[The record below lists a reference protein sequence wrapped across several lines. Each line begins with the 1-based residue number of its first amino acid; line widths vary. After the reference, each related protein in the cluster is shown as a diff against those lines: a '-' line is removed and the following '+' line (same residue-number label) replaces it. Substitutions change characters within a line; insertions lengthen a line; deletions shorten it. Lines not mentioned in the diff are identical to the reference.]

1 MSIKKIRSVLFSIS
15 FVLISGLLFSQSR
28 ISSPYSYYGLGNLS
42 DIQSSR
48 FLSLGGLSYAVSSP
62 YAVNFMNPAS
72 YSAYDSL
79 SFMFEGG
86 VSMNTVKLVTLENSQ
101 TSNYASLGYL
111 LFGFPVT
118 KWWRASFGITPYSQT
133 GFNISETKIIDSIGK
148 VKYTYEGNGGINR
161 VFVGSAF
168 RIYKGLSLGFNAS
181 FLFGPISK
189 TRTTTFPDS
198 IYMINSRIDN
208 TTRINAFIFDFG
220 LQYQIKLKKDISIG
234 IGLVY
239 GLQTN
244 LSAKRNQF
252 VETFTMSSSG
262 IEYVQDT
269 VENSEDVK
277 GKIYLPAKIGGGFS
291 VSKLNHWLIGLDA
304 TWQNWEKFTNYGEK
318 DSMRNSL
325 RFSAGAEYI
334 PDYNSN
340 SYLKRISYRVGYHH
354 TDSYLMLKGNKVNE
368 FGISVGFGFPL
379 RKSRS
384 SINLTVEYG
393 QKGTTDSKLIKE
405 NFTKFTI
412 GFSAFE
418 RWFIKSKIE

>member
-1 MSIKKIRSVLFSIS
+1 MSIKKIRPCLLSIS
-15 FVLISGLLFSQSR
+15 FIFFSSLLFSQSR
-28 ISSPYSYYGLGNLS
+28 ISSPYSFYGLGNLS
-42 DIQSSR
+42 DIQSAR

-62 YAVNFMNPAS
+62 YSVNLMNPAS

-79 SFMFEGG
+79 SFLFEGG
-86 VSMNTVKLVTLENSQ
+86 ISMNSVKLVTLENNQ

-133 GFNISETKIIDSIGK
+133 GYSISETRIIDSIGK

-161 VFVGSAF
+161 VFLGSAF

-181 FLFGPISK
+181 FLFGPMSK

-198 IYMINSRIDN
+198 IYMTNSRIDN
-208 TTRINAFIFDFG
+208 TTRINAFTFDFG
-220 LQYQIKLKKDISIG
+220 LQYHLKLKKDISIG

-244 LSAKRNQF
+244 LSAKRNMF
-252 VETFTMSSSG
+252 VETFTRSSSG

-269 VENSEDVK
+269 IENSPDVK
-277 GKIYLPAKIGGGFS
+277 GKIYLPAKIGGGLCL
-291 VSKLNHWLIGLDA
+291 SKLNHWLIGVDA
-304 TWQNWEKFTNYGEK
+304 NWQNWSKFTNFGEK

-340 SYLKRISYRVGYHH
+340 SYLKRVSYRVGYHH
-354 TDSYLMLKGNKVNE
+354 TDSYLVLKGYKVNE

-384 SINLTVEYG
+384 SINLTIEYG
-393 QKGTTDSKLIKE
+393 QKGTTDGQLIKE